1 MTLAGTI
8 DPRKKLVSLD
18 EMRSNTSLSPQYAYS
33 PKESRAYAKV
43 PRNHGANTT
52 LLASMSVEGLGPCS
66 VMKGYTAATVF
77 EAYVEKVLALL

>member
-8 DPRKKLVSLD
+8 DPRKKLVCVD

-33 PKESRAYAKV
+33 PKGSRAYAKV
-43 PRNHGANTT
+43 ARNHGTNTT
-52 LLASMSVEGLGPCS
+52 LLASMSVEELGPCP
-66 VMKGYTAATVF
+66 VVEGYTAATVF

>member
-1 MTLAGTI
+1 VTIAGTI
-8 DPRKKLVSLD
+8 DARKKLVSLD

-43 PRNHGANTT
+43 PRNDGANTT
-52 LLASMSVEGLGPCS
+52 LLASMSVEGLGPCL
-66 VMKGYTAATVF
+66 VVEGYTAATVF